1 LFFGGKEFMDGQGGA
16 GVSDAVEAAE
26 GADAV
31 DRVAGFAVW
40 DQPWWVW
47 LLLAVLVCWAL
58 GANNRI
64 VRLRAA
70 ARNAFGLLESQWFMH
85 LAWMEVHASAS
96 VMLLDAWA
104 RPVSMDL
111 APFKKALQAAKLK
124 PLDVLLMQE
133 LSAAWTQVR
142 SQMEDVNVVGT
153 PPQAMVALL
162 QQDQVAVAA
171 FNQAVHQYNQ
181 AIAQFPALLL
191 AKLLN
196 YRPAVP
202 VEWVETQPL

>member
-1 LFFGGKEFMDGQGGA
+1 MDAQAVA
-16 GVSDAVEAAE
+16 GVPETVEAGE
-26 GADAV
+26 VADTA
-31 DRVAGFAVW
+31 DRVASFAVW

-47 LLLAVLVCWAL
+47 LSLALLLCWVLGV
-58 GANNRI
+58 NKRI

-70 ARNAFGLLESQWFMH
+70 ARHAFGLLESQWFMH

-96 VMLLDAWA
+96 VLLLDAWA
-104 RPVSMDL
+104 RPVNMDL
-111 APFKKALQAAKLK
+111 EPFKKALQAAKAK
-124 PLDVLLMQE
+124 PLDVPLMQE

-142 SQMEDVNVVGT
+142 AQMEDVNVIGT

-162 QQDQVAVAA
+162 QQDQAAVAT

-181 AIAQFPALLL
+181 AIAQFPAFLL

-202 VEWVETQPL
+202 VAWVQANPP